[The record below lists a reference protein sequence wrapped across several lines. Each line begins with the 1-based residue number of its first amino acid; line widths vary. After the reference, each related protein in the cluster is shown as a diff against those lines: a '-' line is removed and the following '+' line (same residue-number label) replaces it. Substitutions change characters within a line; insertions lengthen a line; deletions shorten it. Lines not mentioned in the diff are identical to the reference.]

1 MSPRVRVLAASGGVI
16 AAVAAPPWGG
26 VAVAVIAIAAIAGE
40 RASARAW
47 RSLRA
52 PALTVAIA
60 LALQAWLNG
69 RHAALALGARFAGA
83 TGASAWLVATTRP
96 DEIIA
101 ALRRLGVPAA
111 LVELLALAAR
121 YVSVLGESLRSAREA
136 QRARLG
142 WQGLGARL
150 RSFGALVGIV
160 VARAIDQSDAIADA
174 MRVRGGGRR

>member
-1 MSPRVRVLAASGGVI
+1 MGLLPVDGTITIGGRHI
-16 AAVAAPPWGG
+16 
-26 VAVAVIAIAAIAGE
+26 
-40 RASARAW
+40 ARAEDAVD
-47 RSLRA
+47 RGVGLVFQN
-52 PALTVAIA
+52 PDDQL
-60 LALQAWLNG
+60 
-69 RHAALALGARFAGA
+69 FGA